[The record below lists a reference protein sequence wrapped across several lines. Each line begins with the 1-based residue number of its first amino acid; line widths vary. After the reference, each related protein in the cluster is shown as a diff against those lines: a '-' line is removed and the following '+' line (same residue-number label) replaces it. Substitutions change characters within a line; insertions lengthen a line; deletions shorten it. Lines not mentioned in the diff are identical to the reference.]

1 MDVAWLA
8 GDDPLR
14 RPLLAVARAALED
27 QGIGV
32 CGIERDGAAGW
43 RRRPDRHDRRVHGLT
58 GLDDPSQRLRCS
70 GLAALS
76 SRRELAVP
84 DSDRSRPGSQLLRDQ
99 AGWQAYRD
107 RFAFLGDLYPG
118 GGDEQPRGS

>member
-1 MDVAWLA
+1 M
-8 GDDPLR
+8 
-14 RPLLAVARAALED
+14 
-27 QGIGV
+27 
-32 CGIERDGAAGW
+32 
-43 RRRPDRHDRRVHGLT
+43 
-58 GLDDPSQRLRCS
+58 
-70 GLAALS
+70 
-76 SRRELAVP
+76 P